1 MTNANCLKM
10 FMKLGM
16 EKKPDSVKEMNEIIN
31 KWRKKKLILS
41 VLTKF
46 VKKEINKRLKKSEKE
61 KE

>member
-1 MTNANCLKM
+1 M